1 MANCAFHPD
10 RETFR
15 SCSRC
20 GQPACHDC
28 LIDAPVGAQC
38 RSCVRAAKPSTTQ
51 TLKANLRNPTLAT
64 QLLIGLFVS
73 VFVLGVIQHRGVGV
87 GLGNTVSSLDYLSL
101 TRTSIADGQWWRLFT
116 NGFLHFGLIHVG
128 FSCFALWNIGRGLEL
143 TLGRWRF
150 VSLFCVGVLG
160 GSAGALLSS
169 GVNVQTAGAPSGLF
183 GLFAA
188 GYMGSRARRVSFS
201 ESGWGPALLM
211 NLALNVFLSL
221 SVGHIMFGGLF
232 GGIAAGAACGYV
244 LLGRRSLIGTKAS
257 RDKQDI
263 AVLVGVGLLA
273 VVIALL
279 AAYR

>member
-51 TLKANLRNPTLAT
+51 TLKANFRKPTLVT
-64 QLLIGLFVS
+64 QVLLASFVAIY
-73 VFVLGVIQHRGVGV
+73 VFGALKTGSIGV
-87 GLGNTVSSLDYLSL
+87 GLGSGSSSLHE
-101 TRTSIADGQWWRLFT
+101 AFAVDGPDVANGEWWRLIT
-116 NGFLHFGLIHVG
+116 GGFLHFGIIHLASNSWAMWNVG
-128 FSCFALWNIGRGLEL
+128 QALERD
-143 TLGRWRF
+143 LGRWRF
-150 VSLFCVGVLG
+150 ICLFVVAVLG
-160 GSAGALLSS
+160 GSAGAILFAPLSL
-169 GVNVQTAGAPSGLF
+169 TAGASGGLF
-183 GLFAA
+183 GFFAA
-188 GYMGSRARRVSFS
+188 GFVGSRARGIPFGASVY
-201 ESGWGPALLM
+201 GPTLLM
-211 NLALNVFLSL
+211 NIFITYQFRRYI
-221 SVGHIMFGGLF
+221 SVGGHLGGA
-232 GGIAAGAACGYV
+232 IAGAICGYV
-244 LLGRRSLIGTKAS
+244 LMGRRSLIGTKAS